1 MANRADP
8 VSNRP
13 AWAFIRAGCRAAL
26 RRIDLRVEGAEH
38 LPRRGP
44 VVIAARH
51 FHHLYDGCALLD
63 AVSRPLHVVVALDW
77 ARNPAGHRLMTGLC
91 RAAGWP
97 IVPRPEEP
105 GRQPGPETD
114 AKRIALLRAAT
125 RECVA
130 LLRAGKPL
138 LVFPEAYPTIDP
150 GFTPK
155 TGDDDILP
163 FRPGFV
169 RLAALAERDG
179 RTRVPIVPAG
189 LDYARG
195 ERWRLTLRFGPPLSL
210 APGVPSD
217 AVVREVESQVRLLSG
232 LPADRG

>member
-8 VSNRP
+8 VNTRP

-38 LPRRGP
+38 LPRTGP

-51 FHHLYDGCALLD
+51 FHHLYDGCALFD
-63 AVSRPLHVVVALDW
+63 VVPRPLHVVVTLDW
-77 ARNPAGHRLMTGLC
+77 VRNPVGRRAMTALC

-97 IVPRPEEP
+97 IVPRLADANGTP
-105 GRQPGPETD
+105 GRAIDRD
-114 AKRIALLRAAT
+114 AVAQLRAAT
-125 RECVA
+125 GECVA
-130 LLRAGKPL
+130 LLRASRPL

-155 TGDDDILP
+155 TGDEDVLP

-179 RTRVPIVPAG
+179 GSRVPIVPAG
-189 LDYARG
+189 LEYARG
-195 ERWRLTLRFGPPLSL
+195 DRWRVTLRFGAPVALR
-210 APGVPSD
+210 PGVPHD
-217 AVVREVESQVRLLSG
+217 AIVRDVEAQVRLLSG
-232 LPADRG
+232 LPVRPS